1 MYNQQARY
9 KLYNS
14 CLNVLGRRTILI
26 CENNSDSNSEMTK
39 LPGSDDAINH
49 FEANQ
54 TFILIWIGQNW
65 FNLTGQLKSIGVKM
79 TC

>member
-1 MYNQQARY
+1 
-9 KLYNS
+9 
-14 CLNVLGRRTILI
+14 
-26 CENNSDSNSEMTK
+26 MTK

-65 FNLTGQLKSIGVKM
+65 VALGKKKYQM
-79 TC
+79 TSRESKRP

>member
-1 MYNQQARY
+1 
-9 KLYNS
+9 
-14 CLNVLGRRTILI
+14 
-26 CENNSDSNSEMTK
+26 MTK

-65 FNLTGQLKSIGVKM
+65 VVLGQLGSKRPADFQRIEKTVILIERKDLFYGGCLYWM
-79 TC
+79 CL

>member
-1 MYNQQARY
+1 
-9 KLYNS
+9 
-14 CLNVLGRRTILI
+14 
-26 CENNSDSNSEMTK
+26 MTK

-65 FNLTGQLKSIGVKM
+65 VALGQSGSKRPDDFQRIGKTVILIRRKDLFYGGCLYWM
-79 TC
+79 CL